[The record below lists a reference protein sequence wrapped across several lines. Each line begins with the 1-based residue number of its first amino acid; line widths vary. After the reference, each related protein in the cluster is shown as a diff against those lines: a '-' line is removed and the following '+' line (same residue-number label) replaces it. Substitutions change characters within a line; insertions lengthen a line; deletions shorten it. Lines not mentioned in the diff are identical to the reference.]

1 MPPSPAAGH
10 VRQLYRETLRRARAL
25 GGDRGL
31 GAVLEARSSFRKL
44 AHLDD
49 AGELTRAIAQAESR
63 LSYLRVMTPR
73 FAGGGSDGRSA
84 VGKFIVRDGA
94 VSACGPVD
102 RDAANSKK
110 PLSSYGGSNVDPEA
124 VRRHEALVERQ
135 HFGGP
140 FWEGKR
146 R

>member
-1 MPPSPAAGH
+1 MATATA
-10 VRQLYRETLRRARAL
+10 RLLTAYRETLRRARSL

-31 GAVLEARSSFRKL
+31 GVMLDERSAFRKL
-44 AHLDD
+44 SQLDD
-49 AGELTRAIAQAESR
+49 AAELAAAVAAAESR

-73 FAGGGSDGRSA
+73 FAGGSGGRSA
-84 VGKFIVRDGA
+84 VGKFIFHEGA
-94 VSACGPVD
+94 VRARAPADRAAPGFKPTSAF
-102 RDAANSKK
+102 S
-110 PLSSYGGSNVDPEA
+110 GSNLDPEA
-124 VRRHEALVERQ
+124 VRRYEALVERQ